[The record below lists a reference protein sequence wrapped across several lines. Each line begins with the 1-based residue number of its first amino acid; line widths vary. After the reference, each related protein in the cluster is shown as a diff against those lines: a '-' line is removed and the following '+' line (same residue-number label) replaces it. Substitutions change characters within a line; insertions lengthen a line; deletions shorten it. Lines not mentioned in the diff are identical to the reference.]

1 MKKEIYNQYKIE
13 IVRMFRLKDGE
24 ILSKTKRRDIVDARN
39 MLYYLCATRPM
50 RVRDIQEYIKEDGY
64 SIGHSSIVQGI
75 KNMSDRIESDKD
87 YVAIVKKIEG
97 CVI

>member
-1 MKKEIYNQYKIE
+1 MCYKTNE
-13 IVRMFRLKDGE
+13 
-24 ILSKTKRRDIVDARN
+24 
-39 MLYYLCATRPM
+39 
-50 RVRDIQEYIKEDGY
+50 

>member
-50 RVRDIQEYIKEDGY
+50 RVRDIQEYIKEYGY